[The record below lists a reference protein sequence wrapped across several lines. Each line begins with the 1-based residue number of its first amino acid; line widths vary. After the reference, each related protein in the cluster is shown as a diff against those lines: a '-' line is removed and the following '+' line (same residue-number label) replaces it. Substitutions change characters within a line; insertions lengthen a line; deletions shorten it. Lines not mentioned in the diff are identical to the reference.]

1 MSIQKG
7 LSLRLQPELSVRPV
21 AALWEGSTLAR
32 KPAALLR
39 QAFTPVAQTPIGEL
53 VDDVL
58 ALRKAERRVDALQ
71 VAGLADALLEGIAQL
86 ESTLE
91 RLQVPGQPEGE
102 SRIAWCAWAEETHTS
117 AWLDVPLGHLP
128 WTDPV
133 NAGWVRQDPDRTVC
147 EALSLPGSPDGLSAG
162 RAPQAL
168 QARLRDLLL
177 DRAYDAAEAIEHEEG
192 WLPGLD
198 PSLLEHERLRAFAER
213 LLAAR
218 ADARRHATPRSRE
231 EGDRTR
237 LLIEHPL
244 QIQHREDSFAVC
256 GNMQAPRLTLDPRA
270 PDAASLLSCSC
281 PKGKKGRCSR
291 AIDALD
297 AALRLVFDGSE
308 QTERLAELMDR
319 PAWRGAL
326 EVLDGVLAKLA
337 PGEADAQE
345 RIGWRLRTDPEFE
358 LQMLHLRP
366 LDNGRISGKRVETW
380 AVAARLDELGSA
392 LDRRIHRLIRGGRRS
407 DLLEGL
413 RAAGRHDLLFVGA
426 TGLVPLAVRE
436 SRPSLAL
443 RVDGD
448 GVLLEARMD
457 GRPLALEGWAA
468 ITGTEEPL
476 ELLLDVDAGRGLIV
490 RCDPDTSRLLRALG
504 PDPVRF
510 ERGAVRDLLTR
521 VPRLRAHVELDL
533 PEALAGRLLPA
544 DPIVRVRLEL
554 REDDA
559 VRVALRVR
567 PLARGPAFEPG
578 VGRAEV
584 FAVDVDG
591 LVRAQRDLDEEV
603 RRATSLVEGLGL
615 EAGRWTRTLQLAEGL
630 GLLERVREL
639 GLEVEWV
646 GPRRRRVERSA
657 RVSDLTLRIRP
668 LAQWFGLDGEVEI
681 AGLAVPLA
689 DALAAAESSLP
700 WVKLTDETWA
710 RLEPEL
716 MSMLQDAGRRA
727 EDGPIS
733 PLQAPAFEA
742 MADAGV
748 HLDAPGEWLAV
759 LDRVRASESWT
770 PELPAELDGVL
781 RDYQL
786 DGFVWMARLAAWAGG
801 AVLADDMG
809 LGKTV
814 QALAMLLL
822 RQSEGPALVIAPTS
836 VGWNWLAEAEHFAP
850 SLSISQYR
858 GVGRQLGKPGPG
870 DVVVTSYDLLRMDVE
885 GLTKV
890 AWSTIVFDESQALK
904 NAGSQR
910 YDAALQLKAGVRL
923 ALSGTPVENRTAELW
938 SLFNLLAPGYLGTR
952 SAFRTRFVVPIER
965 EDDRERRALLSR
977 MVRPFV
983 LRRRKA
989 EVAKELPP
997 RTDIVVPVELSLPE
1011 HQLYEHVR
1019 LSALSALSAGD
1030 QRGARMNA
1038 LASLTRL
1045 RQAAC
1050 HPGLL
1055 NPGTSVASSKQE
1067 VLLELMQDV
1076 KAEGHKAL
1084 VFSQFTTHLKLA
1096 RTALE
1101 AEGFSIRYLDGST
1114 PAGKRRTEVEAF
1126 QRGEGDAFLISLRA
1140 GGTGLN
1146 LTAATYVVHLDPWWN
1161 PAVEDQA
1168 SDRAHRIGQ
1177 DQPVTVYRLVSRGTV
1192 EEAIVALHERKRELA
1207 EDLLAGTGSAAALSV
1222 DELVA
1227 LIAGQLTPEDPL
1239 PEQPSLDDYRFR

>member
-1 MSIQKG
+1 M
-7 LSLRLQPELSVRPV
+7 RPV
-21 AALWEGSTLAR
+21 AALWEGSGLPK

-39 QAFTPVAQTPIGEL
+39 QAFTAVAQTPIGEL

-58 ALRKAERRVDALQ
+58 TLRKAERRVDMLQ

-86 ESTLE
+86 ELTLE
-91 RLQVPGQPEGE
+91 RLQVPPQPTDE
-102 SRIAWCAWAEETHTS
+102 SHVAWQAWAQETHTS
-117 AWLDVPLGHLP
+117 SWLDVPIERLP
-128 WTDPV
+128 WSDPV
-133 NAGWVRQDPDRTVC
+133 EAGWVRQDPTRTVR
-147 EALSLPGSPDGLSAG
+147 EALCLPGSPDGLSAG
-162 RAPQAL
+162 RAPQSL

-177 DRAYDAAEAIEHEEG
+177 DRAYDAAEAIEHEAS
-192 WLPGLD
+192 WLPELD
-198 PSLLEHERLRAFAER
+198 PSHLEHAGLRAFAER
-213 LLAAR
+213 LLEAR
-218 ADARRHATPRSRE
+218 ALARDHATPRSRE
-231 EGDRTR
+231 EGDRTTS
-237 LLIEHPL
+237 LIEHPL

-256 GNMQAPRLTLDPRA
+256 GNTQAPLLRIDPRA
-270 PDAASLLSCSC
+270 TDATSLVSCSC
-281 PKGKKGRCSR
+281 SAGPAGRCSR
-291 AIDALD
+291 ALDALD
-297 AALRLVFDGSE
+297 ASLKMVFEGSE
-308 QTERLAELMDR
+308 EAARLAELIDR

-326 EVLDGVLAKLA
+326 EVLDGVLEKLA
-337 PGEADAQE
+337 PGEADATE
-345 RIGWRLRTDPEFE
+345 RIGWRLRTDPELE

-366 LDNGRISGKRVETW
+366 LDNGRISGKRVESW
-380 AVAARLDELGSA
+380 ATAARLDELGSA
-392 LDRRIHRLIRGGRRS
+392 LDRRIQRLIRGGRRS

-413 RAAGRHDLLFVGA
+413 RAASRHDLLFVGA
-426 TGLVPLAVRE
+426 TGLQPLSVRE
-436 SRPSLAL
+436 SHPSLAL

-457 GRPLALEGWAA
+457 GRPVGLEGWAA
-468 ITGTEEPL
+468 ITHTEEPL
-476 ELLLDVDAGRGLIV
+476 ELILDVDAGRGLIV
-490 RCDPDTSRLLRALG
+490 RCDPDTSRLLRSLG

-510 ERGAVRDLLTR
+510 ERAAVRDLLTR
-521 VPRLRAHVELDL
+521 VPRLREHVELDL

-544 DPIVRVRLEL
+544 DPAARVRLEL
-554 REDDA
+554 REDDS
-559 VRVALRVR
+559 VRAALRVR
-567 PLARGPAFEPG
+567 PLADGPSFEPG
-578 VGRAEV
+578 VGTAEV
-584 FAVDVDG
+584 FAVGDEG
-591 LVRAQRDLDEEV
+591 LVRAHRDLDEEV
-603 RRATSLVEGLGL
+603 RRGTSLAEGLGL
-615 EAGRWTRTLQLAEGL
+615 EPGRWTRTLPLAEGL
-630 GLLERVREL
+630 SLLERVREL
-639 GLEVEWV
+639 GLEAEWV

-668 LAQWFGLDGEVEI
+668 LAQWFGLEGEVEI

-689 DALAAAESSLP
+689 DALAAAESGTP
-700 WVKLTDETWA
+700 WIKLDEQTWA

-716 MSMLQDAGRRA
+716 VSMIQDAGHRA

-742 MADAGV
+742 MSDAGV
-748 HLDAPGEWLAV
+748 QLDAPGEWLAV
-759 LDRVRASESWT
+759 LDRVRSSEDWT
-770 PELPAELDGVL
+770 PDTPSELADVL
-781 RDYQL
+781 RSYQHE
-786 DGFVWMARLAAWAGG
+786 GFIWMARLSRWAGG

-822 RQSEGPALVIAPTS
+822 RREEGPSLVIAPTS

-850 SLSISQYR
+850 SLSIRQYR
-858 GVGRQLGKPGPG
+858 GVGRQLGRPGPG
-870 DVVVTSYDLLRMDVE
+870 EVVVTSYDLLRMDVDAITAVSW
-885 GLTKV
+885 G
-890 AWSTIVFDESQALK
+890 TIVFDESQALK

-910 YDAALQLKAGVRL
+910 YDAALRLKGGVRL

-938 SLFNLLAPGYLGTR
+938 SLFNLLAPGYLGTQA
-952 SAFRTRFVVPIER
+952 AFRTRFAVPIER

-997 RTDIVVPVELSLPE
+997 RTDIVVPVELSIAE

-1019 LSALSALSAGD
+1019 LSALSALAAGD

-1050 HPGLL
+1050 HPALL
-1055 NPGTSVASSKQE
+1055 QPETKVASSKQE

-1096 RTALE
+1096 RAALE

-1126 QRGEGDAFLISLRA
+1126 QRGEGDVFLISLRA

-1146 LTAATYVVHLDPWWN
+1146 LTAATYVLHLDPWWN

-1192 EEAIVALHERKRELA
+1192 EEAIVALHARKRKLA

-1227 LIAGQLTPEDPL
+1227 LIAGELSPVGAELPVPE
-1239 PEQPSLDDYRFR
+1239 